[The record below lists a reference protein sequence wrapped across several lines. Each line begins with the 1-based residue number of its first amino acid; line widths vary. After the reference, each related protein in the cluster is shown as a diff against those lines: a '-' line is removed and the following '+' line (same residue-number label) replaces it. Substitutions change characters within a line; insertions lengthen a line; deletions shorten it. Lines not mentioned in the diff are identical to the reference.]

1 LTAFPHP
8 ASIFEMSD
16 TYSDNEQSQSSERA
30 PEAIVITP
38 ELTEVIQRMVEMTVS
53 RLQQQQTP
61 RAATDDK
68 GSSGKAT
75 RARRSVNTFTPLPLR
90 SPTANSTPISAFDVQ
105 PSMLG
110 GRIEWGTLPSL
121 VPEPHLVDNWF
132 MSFESIMKSHG
143 VAPERWFA
151 RLIQCPRVCE
161 EDKRRMES
169 GGETY
174 AEARAAMLA
183 FYGPMVPHVYW
194 KHQLTKATGATKREL
209 VSNLLHV
216 RSMQVRAARDVGRP
230 EMDETDLVYQFCEAY
245 PKEERERL
253 LGDLEGV
260 RLEDVFTTTVRRAPE
275 LPRAS
280 IHFAGD
286 ATRLA
291 KRSPHNLAEP
301 AGKRPHRGDPAEE
314 RCFGCG
320 RQSCRPGE
328 RCPAHRTTCHNCG
341 KMGHY
346 RKVCRKQT
354 PMRSVNF
361 CPVAKPDE
369 GS

>member
-1 LTAFPHP
+1 MDAKGQLFSLAYAVVH
-8 ASIFEMSD
+8 AEND
-16 TYSDNEQSQSSERA
+16 DNW
-30 PEAIVITP
+30 
-38 ELTEVIQRMVEMTVS
+38 LWM
-53 RLQQQQTP
+53 LQFIHSP
-61 RAATDDK
+61 GAAATMQ
-68 GSSGKAT
+68 
-75 RARRSVNTFTPLPLR
+75 RSVNAFTPLPLR

-110 GRIEWGTLPSL
+110 GRIEWGSLPPL

-132 MSFESIMKSHG
+132 MSFESVMKSHG
-143 VAPERWFA
+143 VAPERWYA

-194 KHQLTKATGATKREL
+194 KHQLTKTTGATKQEL

-245 PKEERERL
+245 PNEERGRL

-260 RLEDVFTTTVRRAPE
+260 RLEDVFTTAVRRAPE
-275 LPRAS
+275 LPRAG

-291 KRSPHNLAEP
+291 KRSSNNLAVP
-301 AGKRPHRGDPAEE
+301 VGKRPTRENHEE

-328 RCPAHRTTCHNCG
+328 RCPAHRSTCHNCG

-346 RKVCRKQT
+346 RKVCRQQT
-354 PMRSVNF
+354 PRSGGNF
-361 CPVAKPDE
+361 RQVSRADE